1 MKIAVTGTFSVP
13 RSALEKALKDAG
25 HEVVNLNKKTTRLL
39 VGEKTASQSKVAK
52 AEQLGIQ
59 IIRET
64 DPQKILN
71 LLGLR
76 VSSYVSMY
84 KRLTDIESGKT
95 ISVGV
100 FDFLEVYEDFT
111 SNIRD
116 QGEWEREDMEWIMTS
131 LTGGDG
137 RNITG
142 REVVEELAQEVG
154 VKINP
159 DERVAFL
166 TGFYRLVVLDLLRI
180 TIEDEGIDCE
190 TKKSSSSLLG
200 DEFYSKI
207 FKFLTF
213 YDKENEEEAKDLE
226 AVTEFIQKRK
236 AKEKDIGTVKAPKKV
251 VLSREEIIKKIF
263 RVIERQLSTVKE
275 LDLGEARLKHISV
288 KKDIYS
294 GPEIVIERA
303 HVRITP
309 RGFDDLLWFNKANL
323 EYVETDGISTESI
336 EKLLRATLKN
346 FDCPEWLR
354 ESSYCRG
361 DFERVN
367 PVAEFRPI
375 DIPEIKELW
384 DKIKMK

>member
-1 MKIAVTGTFSVP
+1 MKIAVTGTFNVSRSV
-13 RSALEKALKDAG
+13 LEKTLEDTG
-25 HEVVNLNKKTTRLL
+25 HEVVNLSKKTDILL
-39 VGEKTASQSKVAK
+39 VGEKTTSANKIAK
-52 AEQLGIQ
+52 AEKLGVR
-59 IIRET
+59 IIREV

-84 KRLTDIESGKT
+84 KRLTDIEFGET

-100 FDFLEVYEDFT
+100 SDLLGVYEDFT
-111 SNIRD
+111 SNIKD
-116 QGEWEREDMEWIMTS
+116 QGEWEREDMEWIMIS

-142 REVVEELAQEVG
+142 REVVEELAQGVG

-190 TKKSSSSLLG
+190 TKKSSSLLLG

-213 YDKENEEEAKDLE
+213 YDKEDEEEAKDLE
-226 AVTEFIQKRK
+226 LATEFIQKRK
-236 AKEKDIGTVKAPKKV
+236 TEERDIGNVKALKEIV
-251 VLSREEIIKKIF
+251 ASRDEIIKKIF
-263 RVIERQLSTVKE
+263 RIIEKQLSTVKE
-275 LDLGEARLKHISV
+275 LDLGSARLKHITV
-288 KKDIYS
+288 NKDIY
-294 GPEIVIERA
+294 GPEITIERA

-309 RGFDDLLWFNKANL
+309 RGFDDLLWFNKVNL
-323 EYVETDGISTESI
+323 EHVQTDGISTESI

-354 ESSYCRG
+354 KSSYCRG
-361 DFERVN
+361 DFERVK
-367 PVAEFRPI
+367 PVAEFCPI
-375 DIPEIKELW
+375 NIPEIKELW

>member
-13 RSALEKALKDAG
+13 RSALEKTLEDAG
-25 HEVVNLNKKTTRLL
+25 HKIVGLSKKTDRLL
-39 VGEKTASQSKVAK
+39 VGGKTASKSKVDK
-52 AEQLGIQ
+52 AERLGIQ
-59 IIRET
+59 IIREV

-71 LLGLR
+71 LLGSH

-100 FDFLEVYEDFT
+100 FDLLEVYEDFT

-116 QGEWEREDMEWIMTS
+116 QGEWEREDMELIMTS

-142 REVVEELAQEVG
+142 REVVEELAQGVG

-159 DERVAFL
+159 DERIAFL
-166 TGFYRLVVLDLLRI
+166 TSFYRLLVLDLLRI
-180 TIEDEGIDCE
+180 MIEDEGIDCE

-213 YDKENEEEAKDLE
+213 YDKEDEEEAKDLE
-226 AVTEFIQKRK
+226 AVTEFIQKKK
-236 AKEKDIGTVKAPKKV
+236 AEEKNIGTVKAPKKV
-251 VLSREEIIKKIF
+251 VLSRDEMIKRVF

-275 LDLGEARLKHISV
+275 LDLGEARLKHITV
-288 KKDIYS
+288 NKDIY
-294 GPEIVIERA
+294 GPEIIIERA

-309 RGFDDLLWFNKANL
+309 RGFDDLLWFNKVNL

-361 DFERVN
+361 DFERVK
-367 PVAEFRPI
+367 PVAEFCPI
-375 DIPEIKELW
+375 NIPEIKELW